1 MSDTYDIVSDDVDN
15 INDSNEAESVN
26 GEVDRK
32 RKCHSGDVYRYE
44 CTEKNR
50 VN

>member
-26 GEVDRK
+26 GEA
-32 RKCHSGDVYRYE
+32 E
-44 CTEKNR
+44 Q
-50 VN
+50 

>member
-26 GEVDRK
+26 GEADRK
-32 RKCHSGDVYRYE
+32 RKCRRGDVYQYE
-44 CTEKNR
+44 CDPSR
-50 VN
+50 HS